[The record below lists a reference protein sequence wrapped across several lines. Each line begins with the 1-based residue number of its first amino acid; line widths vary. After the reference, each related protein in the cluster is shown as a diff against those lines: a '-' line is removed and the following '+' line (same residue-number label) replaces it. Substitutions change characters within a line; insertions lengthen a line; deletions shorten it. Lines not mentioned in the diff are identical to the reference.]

1 MLPSTVEESFQGFP
15 SDGVFARHVVDETLS
30 QNPASIGQ
38 HFLFNCIAMA
48 EMYTIKHQDKMVNAI
63 GQQLFFYKEE
73 GLIRETETK
82 YQRERVLNAKQYTE
96 GFDLLKE

>member
-1 MLPSTVEESFQGFP
+1 
-15 SDGVFARHVVDETLS
+15 
-30 QNPASIGQ
+30 
-38 HFLFNCIAMA
+38 MA

-73 GLIRETETK
+73 GLISETETK

-96 GFDLLKE
+96 GFDLLKNEVQLILKIC